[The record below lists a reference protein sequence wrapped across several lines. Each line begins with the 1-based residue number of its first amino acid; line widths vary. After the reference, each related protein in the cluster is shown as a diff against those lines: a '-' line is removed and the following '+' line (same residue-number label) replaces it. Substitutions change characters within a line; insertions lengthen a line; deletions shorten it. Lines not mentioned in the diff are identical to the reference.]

1 MCDRL
6 HLNSMKQTE
15 TPLNKLFFSEFN
27 IQVVQK
33 SIRQAFKNKTGVSID
48 YQNAGD
54 LYAIMRVVFINN
66 AGNHYANVNEQVK
79 FMNSVVIKTTLP
91 QIQSGVAQYMGYIRD
106 IDTLVVPPTPPA
118 NTSTYGMKLEPNDK
132 IGV

>member
-6 HLNSMKQTE
+6 HLNSLKQTE

-27 IQVVQK
+27 IQIVQK
-33 SIRQAFKNKTGVSID
+33 AIRQAFKDKTGVSID
-48 YQNAGD
+48 YQNASD

-66 AGNHYANVNEQVK
+66 AGNHFEKVNEQVRS
-79 FMNSVVIKTTLP
+79 MNSIVIKTVLP

-106 IDTLVVPPTPPA
+106 IDTLVVPPDPPA
-118 NTSTYGMKLEPNDK
+118 NTRTYGMKLDANDK

>member
-27 IQVVQK
+27 IQIVQK

-118 NTSTYGMKLEPNDK
+118 NTSTYGMKLGPNDK

>member
-6 HLNSMKQTE
+6 HLNSLKQTE

-27 IQVVQK
+27 IQIVQK
-33 SIRQAFKNKTGVSID
+33 AIRQAFKDKTGVSID
-48 YQNAGD
+48 YQNASD

-66 AGNHYANVNEQVK
+66 AGNHHSNVNEQVRA
-79 FMNSVVIKTTLP
+79 MNSIVIKTVLP

-106 IDTLVVPPTPPA
+106 IDTLVVPPDPPA
-118 NTSTYGMKLEPNDK
+118 NTSTYGMKLDANDK

>member
-6 HLNSMKQTE
+6 HLNSLKQTE

-27 IQVVQK
+27 IQIVQK
-33 SIRQAFKNKTGVSID
+33 AIRQAFKNKTGISID

-66 AGNHYANVNEQVK
+66 AGNHYEKVNEQVRS
-79 FMNSVVIKTTLP
+79 MNSVVIKTVIP

-106 IDTLVVPPTPPA
+106 IDTLEVPPDPPA
-118 NTSTYGMKLEPNDK
+118 NTSTYGMKLDANDK